1 MTKDTMHP
9 TCRMCGEYIFAVDGC
24 KGHGDEEVY
33 VDGTGG
39 DVCCADEF
47 MEDNK
52 NGVHQP

>member
-1 MTKDTMHP
+1 
-9 TCRMCGEYIFAVDGC
+9 EYIFAVDGC

-39 DVCCADEF
+39 GVCCADEF
-47 MEDNK
+47 MENNK